1 MGEGTLSLVA
11 MESRDA
17 GEQGFVPCCQMYIQF
32 PFLSGPKLCTY
43 NDTIYGVRA
52 QSRRGEWQG

>member
-1 MGEGTLSLVA
+1 MGQEILRQVA
-11 MESRDA
+11 MGSRDVR
-17 GEQGFVPCCQMYIQF
+17 EQGFVPCCQMHTQS

-52 QSRRGEWQG
+52 QSRHGGWQG